1 MRASAGSLGT
11 LSGWA
16 VVVSFFSQRGTTLM
30 SQAATKP
37 VPVQDEISA
46 PFFNGAREGKL
57 ILQHC
62 SGCDRWSFP
71 VRERCPHCFAARLE
85 WRQASG
91 RGTLYTF
98 TVMHQVMNPGFASAV
113 PYNVAQ
119 VDLEEG
125 VRMVSNV
132 VGIRND
138 ALRVGMKLEAVFE
151 DGGEGI
157 SLPKF
162 RPVAG

>member
-1 MRASAGSLGT
+1 
-11 LSGWA
+11 
-16 VVVSFFSQRGTTLM
+16 M
-30 SQAATKP
+30 SQPATKP
-37 VPVQDEISA
+37 VPVPDEISA
-46 PFFNGAREGKL
+46 PFFAGTREGKL
-57 ILQHC
+57 MLQHC
-62 SGCDRWSFP
+62 TACGTWSFP
-71 VRERCPHCFAARLE
+71 VRERCPHCFAAKLE
-85 WRQASG
+85 WRQSSG

-98 TVMHQVMNPGFASAV
+98 TIMHQVMNPGFASSV

-132 VGIRND
+132 VGIDNK

-151 DGGEGI
+151 VAGEDVRI
-157 SLPKF
+157 PKF

>member
-1 MRASAGSLGT
+1 
-11 LSGWA
+11 
-16 VVVSFFSQRGTTLM
+16 M
-30 SQAATKP
+30 SQTATKP
-37 VPVQDEISA
+37 VPVPDEISA

-57 ILQHC
+57 MLQHC
-62 SGCDRWSFP
+62 SGCDQWSFP
-71 VRERCPHCFAARLE
+71 VRERCPRCFATKLE

-98 TVMHQVMNPGFASAV
+98 TVMHQVMNPGFASAA

>member
-1 MRASAGSLGT
+1 
-11 LSGWA
+11 
-16 VVVSFFSQRGTTLM
+16 M

-37 VPVQDEISA
+37 VPVPDEISA